1 MKAYKEKKRF
11 KREYIPVIIAVIIL
25 IALIVALVF
34 VLKDNKKDFDIKIDE
49 DINNTEEISVD
60 TKNTKCNN
68 DDASKIKSAA
78 EKVKI
83 SYKVE
88 KVNAGTAIDLDAEG
102 MPEVDLYDYGFVVS
116 IQNIT
121 EDIYVVVKNDYS
133 DDVFTYHF
141 SDTDNGTK
149 TFDSLATDES
159 VTITFEIKSENSNCK
174 DEVFRKVS
182 ITTPIYNYLSETEFC
197 AKNST
202 LDVCKQFSD
211 RKYDSTEFD
220 EAKKEVEKNK
230 NDKKDK
236 TKKNNWFADNKYLVI
251 IGGSVITVI
260 GVATAWVRI
269 KKRRSKQ
276 L

>member
-1 MKAYKEKKRF
+1 MK
-11 KREYIPVIIAVIIL
+11 
-25 IALIVALVF
+25 
-34 VLKDNKKDFDIKIDE
+34 
-49 DINNTEEISVD
+49 
-60 TKNTKCNN
+60 
-68 DDASKIKSAA
+68 
-78 EKVKI
+78 
-83 SYKVE
+83 
-88 KVNAGTAIDLDAEG
+88 
-102 MPEVDLYDYGFVVS
+102 
-116 IQNIT
+116 
-121 EDIYVVVKNDYS
+121 
-133 DDVFTYHF
+133 
-141 SDTDNGTK
+141 NGTLTKVSNKNVKYVGGNEDDSGKFSITFAITNASIK
-149 TFDSLATDES
+149 TPD
-159 VTITFEIKSENSNCK
+159 VTFTFEIKSENSNCK
-174 DEVFRKVS
+174 DEVFRKAS

-230 NDKKDK
+230 NDKKGK

-251 IGGSVITVI
+251 IGGSVIIVI